1 MDIQIIL
8 GLVETL
14 GVPVFVTGACMWYI
28 YKKDLMHQTEIDSWR
43 NKDDT
48 SDERLINLINSTNSR
63 NEEFKVALNDQTSAI
78 RELVAEMR
86 GRK

>member
-8 GLVETL
+8 GLIETL

-28 YKKDLMHQTEIDSWR
+28 YKKDLMHQTEVDSWR

-48 SDERLINLINSTNSR
+48 SDERLVSVITLTNSR
-63 NEEFKVALNDQTSAI
+63 NEEFSLALNDQTSAI

-86 GRK
+86 RNK

>member
-8 GLVETL
+8 GLIETL

-28 YKKDLMHQTEIDSWR
+28 YKKDLMHQTEVDSWR

-48 SDERLINLINSTNSR
+48 SDERLVSVITLTNSR
-63 NEEFKVALNDQTSAI
+63 NEEFSLALNDQTSAI
-78 RELVAEMR
+78 KELVAEMR
-86 GRK
+86 RNK

>member
-8 GLVETL
+8 GLIETL

-48 SDERLINLINSTNSR
+48 SDERLVSVITLTNSR
-63 NEEFKVALNDQTSAI
+63 NEEFSLALNDQTSAI
-78 RELVAEMR
+78 KELVAEMR
-86 GRK
+86 RNK